1 MYVKYIVAQ
10 VCVGPADVAGPGGAT
25 DNVPM
30 RILPLRLP
38 GTWLEGDMSVEVR
51 RDAEALFYLLESTLA
66 DVAISLTMFET
77 TRAGFRRDMESGPER
92 QERQRSAEQSVR
104 ARYDNALC
112 LEADPDMRWSMAM
125 ATNDQL
131 RAEVQFARWE
141 AGEVP
146 QSYQLR
152 IVFLYAK
159 AFTFALDTIGKGL
172 RTLAGLEGA
181 PEAARRASTAFD
193 AAFPQLVHV
202 RDSAHHAEDRV
213 RGKDRKGQRIKLQPI
228 VNEAINAPQ
237 GGVLVIDQ
245 LMNDRYGGTLGDGSY
260 GEVEVSLQSA
270 AVAQEAVQAAVDAWT
285 WKGSPRMT
293 PS

>member
-1 MYVKYIVAQ
+1 
-10 VCVGPADVAGPGGAT
+10 
-25 DNVPM
+25 
-30 RILPLRLP
+30 
-38 GTWLEGDMSVEVR
+38 MSAEVR

-77 TRAGFRRDMESGPER
+77 SRAGFRRDMASGPE
-92 QERQRSAEQSVR
+92 QDERHRLAEQSVR
-104 ARYDNALC
+104 ARYDDALR
-112 LEADPDMRWSMAM
+112 LEADPDTCWSVAM

-131 RAEVQFARWE
+131 RAEIQLARWE
-141 AGEVP
+141 GGEVP
-146 QSYQLR
+146 QTYQLR

-172 RTLAGLEGA
+172 RALAGLEGA
-181 PEAARRASTAFD
+181 PEAARHPSSAFD

-213 RGKDRKGQRIKLQPI
+213 RGKDRKGQRINLQPI
-228 VNEAINAPQ
+228 VDEAINAPH

-260 GEVEVSLQSA
+260 GEVEVSLKSA
-270 AVAQEAVQAAVDAWT
+270 AVAQQAIQAAVDAWT